1 MSSGARLA
9 VASTRAHECG
19 QPAAGDPVGGSHR
32 SGFPGL
38 GARFLGA
45 LEADVVRLGWTPAE
59 TLGLLAAAEERC
71 GLWVVTPRRL
81 STAVRVSAWRSGR
94 FVRVAGGIL
103 ELAGAAAAAPSWLG
117 VCLLAVS
124 GPGNPPRS
132 LMSSLLPAVGQAG
145 RVADGVAEQLD
156 VPWAVELLI
165 APALGPA
172 ALAGLRERISAAPRC
187 AWCHV
192 PVLGSSCSRCRGG
205 AG

>member
-1 MSSGARLA
+1 MA
-9 VASTRAHECG
+9 
-19 QPAAGDPVGGSHR
+19 
-32 SGFPGL
+32 
-38 GARFLGA
+38 
-45 LEADVVRLGWTPAE
+45 RLGWTPAE

-81 STAVRVSAWRSGR
+81 VAPRCGCRPGGRAGSCGWRAAFSSWLR
-94 FVRVAGGIL
+94 
-103 ELAGAAAAAPSWLG
+103 AAAAAPSGLG

-124 GPGNPPRS
+124 GPGDPPRW
-132 LMSSLLPAVGQAG
+132 LLSSLLPAAGQAG
-145 RVADGVAEQLD
+145 RVADGVAEQLG
-156 VPWAVELLI
+156 VSWAVELLI